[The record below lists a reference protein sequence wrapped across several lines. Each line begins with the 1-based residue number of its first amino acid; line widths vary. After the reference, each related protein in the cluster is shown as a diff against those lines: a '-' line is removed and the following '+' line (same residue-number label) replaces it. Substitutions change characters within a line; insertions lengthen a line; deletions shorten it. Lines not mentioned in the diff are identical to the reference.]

1 MGMLEKGS
9 ITRTQYRQLYQPWG
23 KVTEWVGKNYKG
35 KAGVWK
41 GRDLSK
47 APSSRAQIREGDER
61 LCRCIPQAQPAFYEG
76 QATSPPDVC
85 GQMKKGKKVTIDPMT
100 GKTFVKNG
108 KIKQGF
114 YYKDDIKYGTAV
126 DKCRVSCRSCQQAE
140 NRYLQRLR
148 YSKAEFQEL
157 LKLGNVKKEN
167 VAKKWAKSLNIKG
180 GTDPGLGKWK
190 LVKRKVLEWV
200 KHVITKKVVKK
211 IQQSYPIKKV
221 CTDNKG
227 TNFLKCGEIKKN
239 GKDPRDICKKPY
251 NPAVV
256 NPATRCKVGFT
267 PM

>member
-148 YSKAEFQEL
+148 YSKA
-157 LKLGNVKKEN
+157 
-167 VAKKWAKSLNIKG
+167 KSLNIKG

-190 LVKRKVLEWV
+190 LV
-200 KHVITKKVVKK
+200 
-211 IQQSYPIKKV
+211 
-221 CTDNKG
+221 
-227 TNFLKCGEIKKN
+227 
-239 GKDPRDICKKPY
+239 
-251 NPAVV
+251 
-256 NPATRCKVGFT
+256 
-267 PM
+267 